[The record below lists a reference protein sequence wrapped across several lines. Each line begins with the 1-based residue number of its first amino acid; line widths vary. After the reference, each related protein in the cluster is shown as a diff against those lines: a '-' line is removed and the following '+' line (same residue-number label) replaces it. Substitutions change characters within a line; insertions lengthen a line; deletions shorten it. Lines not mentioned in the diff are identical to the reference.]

1 MRYSINVQ
9 GICDEKGLFLDV
21 DASWPGSTHDAKVYK
36 NSIIN
41 NMFQSNTF
49 PGESHILVENLDS
62 VPPLLII
69 GDPAYPLLPN
79 VMKEYSSCFSN
90 DEVLFNEMLRSTRA
104 FGRLKARWRILMRP
118 IDIDIQHV
126 PSLIHTYFILHNYC
140 EMKNISIPEKQVQRI
155 INQERRDQNCEHHR
169 REDPTYTYATKN
181 GEMIRDI
188 VKTYFGLH

>member
-1 MRYSINVQ
+1 MDAFEEKIGFPQVLGCIDGTHIPIKCTTEKGHEYFCYKMRYSINVQ
-9 GICDEKGLFLDV
+9 GICDEICLFLDV
-21 DASWPGSTHDAKVYK
+21 DASWPGSTHGAKVYK

-49 PGESHILVENLDS
+49 PGESRILVENLDN
-62 VPPLLII
+62 VPPLLI

-90 DEVLFNEMLRSTRA
+90 DEVLFNEMLRSTRNQIECA

-126 PSLIHTYFILHNYC
+126 PSLIHTCFILHNYC
-140 EMKNISIPEKQVQRI
+140 
-155 INQERRDQNCEHHR
+155 
-169 REDPTYTYATKN
+169 
-181 GEMIRDI
+181 
-188 VKTYFGLH
+188 